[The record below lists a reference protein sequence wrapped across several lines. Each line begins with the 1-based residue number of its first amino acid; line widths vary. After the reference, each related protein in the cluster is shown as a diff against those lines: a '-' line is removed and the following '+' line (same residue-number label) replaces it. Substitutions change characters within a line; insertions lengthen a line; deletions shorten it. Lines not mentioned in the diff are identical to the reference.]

1 MKNIKAKKI
10 TRQCM
15 VPGCGCRDSLMVYR
29 TNEPWATVVICERCA
44 KELYQVITPEETKK
58 VAEVTENA
66 PEEVQITEKKPVTRK
81 SSSK

>member
-15 VPGCGCRDSLMVYR
+15 VPGCGCRDSFMVYR
-29 TNEPWATVVICERCA
+29 TNEPWATVVICECCA
-44 KELYQVITPEETKK
+44 KELYQAITPEEAQK

-66 PEEVQITEKKPVTRK
+66 PEEVQITEEKARYKKEFE
-81 SSSK
+81 